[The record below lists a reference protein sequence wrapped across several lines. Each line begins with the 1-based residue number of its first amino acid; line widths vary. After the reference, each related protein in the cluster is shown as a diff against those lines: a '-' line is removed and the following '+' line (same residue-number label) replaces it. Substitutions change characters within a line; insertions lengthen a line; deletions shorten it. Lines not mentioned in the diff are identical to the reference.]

1 MMYNLR
7 EDHKRTI
14 EDLKK
19 MHRQRI
25 QSVKYDPEYR
35 RLCEEIGR
43 LMHQAD
49 PAKWEQLAQ
58 DIGREK

>member
-1 MMYNLR
+1 MMGFEQSITSLASDR
-7 EDHKRTI
+7 MRLDI
-14 EDLKK
+14 
-19 MHRQRI
+19 QR
-25 QSVKYDPEYR
+25 VKYDPEYR